1 MRELRRH
8 NPVVAVT
15 LWNGQRAWLVTRLAE
30 ARQALTEPGLSADAN
45 DPNFPSLNP
54 AQGTSNRPRGVAR
67 LDNDR
72 HAVVRGLLAG
82 SFTARAARRW
92 RRTAQQIAADQL
104 ATMLRNGPPADFVA
118 EFAQPV
124 PLRLMCSMLGVTEQD
139 MELIER
145 AAPGTVTRARRS
157 IEPAVAELRLLIEE
171 LVRYNEAEP
180 RDGLI
185 GRLVAE
191 HLQTG
196 AITREELLDT
206 LLILMVAGHLTTAG
220 TISLSVLSLLQEPA
234 CYRAIQESPG
244 LIVPMVE
251 EFLRL
256 QTVVSDGVPR
266 VAKQDLVLAGTDIRA
281 GDAVVIALASAN
293 RDEAV
298 FAGPNE
304 LQPHR
309 VEVFRH
315 IAFGWGAHRCLGQHL
330 ARMEV
335 RVALATLAE
344 TVPTLRL
351 ADPAGQVRHTH
362 RDRHMKGLYEL
373 PVAW

>member
-8 NPVVAVT
+8 GPIVAVA

-45 DPNFPSLNP
+45 DPNFPLLNTV
-54 AQGTSNRPRGVAR
+54 QGTSNRQRGVAR

-82 SFTARAARRW
+82 SSTARAGRRW

-104 ATMLRNGPPADFVA
+104 AMMLRNGPPADFVT

-124 PLRLMCSMLGVTEQD
+124 PLRLMCSMLGVTGQD

-157 IEPAVAELRLLIEE
+157 IEPAVAELRLFIEE
-171 LVRYNEAEP
+171 LVRYNELAP

-191 HLQTG
+191 CLRAG

-220 TISLSVLSLLQEPA
+220 TISLS
-234 CYRAIQESPG
+234 RAIQESPG
-244 LIVPMVE
+244 LVVPMVE

-266 VAKQDLVLAGTDIRA
+266 VAKRDLVLAGTSVRA
-281 GDAVVIALASAN
+281 GDAVVTALASAN

-304 LQPHR
+304 FQPDSMSCWSPGRPQDRTHQKGSPDGEAR
-309 VEVFRH
+309 
-315 IAFGWGAHRCLGQHL
+315 IARRSAGDIGRTSAC
-330 ARMEV
+330 
-335 RVALATLAE
+335 
-344 TVPTLRL
+344 RL
-351 ADPAGQVRHTH
+351 AAGRLSCRARRHCRAAEH
-362 RDRHMKGLYEL
+362 RYLH
-373 PVAW
+373 